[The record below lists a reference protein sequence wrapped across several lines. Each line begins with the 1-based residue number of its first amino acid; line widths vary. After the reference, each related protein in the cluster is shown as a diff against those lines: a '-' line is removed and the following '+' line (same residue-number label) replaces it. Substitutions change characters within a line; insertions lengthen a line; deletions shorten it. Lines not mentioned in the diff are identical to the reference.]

1 MFSFN
6 LKLTEC
12 LHRYNPPMPQ
22 GEYLQYGGQAII
34 EGVMM
39 RSPRFFSVACRA
51 PNGEI
56 ISTTEAL
63 ETTWIGRQ
71 KWLKLPFLRGS
82 LALLDAMALGIKAMR
97 FSANIQIDEKYAK
110 PDDAGGKDPDA
121 KLDPELANVPL
132 QSPAQAVEAKKAP
145 SKQIQDASVAGAM
158 VFGIAF
164 GLFLF
169 VLLPNWLAEGL
180 KRFGVQNPMQLN
192 LMAGLIKIVFF
203 MGYLALIGQMEGI
216 KDVFRYHGAE
226 HKAINAL
233 EKGDEELDRE
243 VCQAETRFHPRCGTS
258 FAVIVLIVSLFL
270 FTFVPRY
277 PLGENTFAFVN
288 VLVRVAL
295 EIVILPF
302 IAGIS
307 YELLRLAG
315 KFRNQTAVNMAFK
328 PGIWT
333 QHLTTREPTLL
344 QVDVAIVALKN
355 VLRAEKSGLPIA
367 PHEDVLESAP
377 IP

>member
-1 MFSFN
+1 
-6 LKLTEC
+6 
-12 LHRYNPPMPQ
+12 
-22 GEYLQYGGQAII
+22 
-34 EGVMM
+34 MM

-63 ETTWIGRQ
+63 EKTWIGRQ

-97 FSANIQIDEKYAK
+97 FSANVQIDPQYGAPATETAEAK
-110 PDDAGGKDPDA
+110 PAD
-121 KLDPELANVPL
+121 VTI
-132 QSPAQAVEAKKAP
+132 QTPAAAASGKAP
-145 SKQIQDASVAGAM
+145 NKAIQDASVGGAM

-180 KRFGVQNPMQLN
+180 KKFGIDNPMELN
-192 LMAGLIKIVFF
+192 LAAGLIKIIFF
-203 MGYLALIGQMEGI
+203 IAYLAAIGQMEGI
-216 KDVFRYHGAE
+216 KEVFRYHGAE

-233 EKGDEELDRE
+233 EAGHEELDRDF
-243 VCQAETRFHPRCGTS
+243 CQAQTRFHPRCGTS

-277 PLGENTFAFVN
+277 PLGESTFGLFN
-288 VLVRVAL
+288 VLIRVAL
-295 EIVILPF
+295 EIIILPI

-315 KFRNQTAVNMAFK
+315 KFRNQGLVNAAFK
-328 PGIWT
+328 PGVWT
-333 QHLTTREPTLL
+333 QRLTTREPKLD

-355 VLRAEKSGLPIA
+355 VLRAEATGSVDIP
-367 PHEDVLESAP
+367 PHEDALESAP
-377 IP
+377 MI